1 VEDRIGT
8 MSAPP
13 GSTQTELSDPF
24 EIHLGPVFETGAKG
38 ARRFV
43 LRVDERHLNG
53 RGVVHGG
60 MLMTF
65 ADLAL
70 GQAAWDATDHAFVV
84 TINMQAQFLKA
95 ARAGDLIEVAPQLVR
110 RTRSLLFLR
119 GDFEVAGD
127 VIFTASSIWKV
138 LGEN

>member
-1 VEDRIGT
+1 

-13 GSTQTELSDPF
+13 GYTQTELSDPF
-24 EIHLGPVFETGAKG
+24 EIHLGPVFEAGAKG
-38 ARRFV
+38 ARHFV

-84 TINMQAQFLKA
+84 TINMQAQFLKT

-127 VIFTASSIWKV
+127 AIFTASSIWKV
-138 LGEN
+138 LGKL

>member
-1 VEDRIGT
+1 

-13 GSTQTELSDPF
+13 GYTKTELSDPF
-24 EIHLGPVFETGAKG
+24 EIHLGPVFERGAKG

-43 LRVDERHLNG
+43 LQVDERHLNG

-70 GQAAWDATDHAFVV
+70 GQAAWDATDRALVV
-84 TINMQAQFLKA
+84 TINMQAQFLKT
-95 ARAGDLIEVAPQLVR
+95 ARAGDLVEVTPQLVR

-119 GDFEVAGD
+119 GDFAVAGD

-138 LGEN
+138 LDGV